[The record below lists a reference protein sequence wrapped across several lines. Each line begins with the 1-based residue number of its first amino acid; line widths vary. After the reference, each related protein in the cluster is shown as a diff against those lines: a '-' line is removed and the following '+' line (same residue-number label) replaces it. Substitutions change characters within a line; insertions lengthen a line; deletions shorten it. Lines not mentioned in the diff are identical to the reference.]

1 MVSRTQQR
9 TAYVVVR
16 CITRLLPAFTTRIQ
30 LQGFSAPRRAKRA
43 YNAVM
48 ARGWESKSVA
58 EQIESTS
65 QESTNGGEKRRTPE
79 QAQRMRERRT
89 LELARAKAA
98 RELEASQNPRHA
110 EMLKRA
116 LAELDLKLTEF

>member
-1 MVSRTQQR
+1 
-9 TAYVVVR
+9 
-16 CITRLLPAFTTRIQ
+16 
-30 LQGFSAPRRAKRA
+30 
-43 YNAVM
+43 M

-116 LAELDLKLTEF
+116 LAELDLKLTEI